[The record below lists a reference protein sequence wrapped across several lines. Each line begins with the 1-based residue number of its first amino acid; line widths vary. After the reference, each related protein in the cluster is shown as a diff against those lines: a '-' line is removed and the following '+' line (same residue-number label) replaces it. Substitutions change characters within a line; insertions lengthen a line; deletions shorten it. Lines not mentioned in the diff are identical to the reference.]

1 MFLEVGIDL
10 SGTRRGADFLVSAK
24 LPAAAKIKA
33 RDATT
38 MISFLCVMRITL
50 SRIMVVSLI
59 DNAPFD
65 ISYAIHHRP
74 TAVKLFETLGELSQQ
89 ISYLLRRS
97 VIQATVGSA
106 GDGIV
111 EC

>member
-1 MFLEVGIDL
+1 MEVGIDL
-10 SGTRRGADFLVSAK
+10 SGTRRGADLLVNAK
-24 LPAAAKIKA
+24 LPAATKIKA

-38 MISFLCVMRITL
+38 MISFLYVVRIAL

-59 DNAPFD
+59 DNDPFD
-65 ISYAIHHRP
+65 ISYANHHRP
-74 TAVKLFETLGELSQQ
+74 TAVKGFETLGELSQR
-89 ISYLLRRS
+89 ISYPFTGS
-97 VIQATVGSA
+97 VIQAADGRA

>member
-10 SGTRRGADFLVSAK
+10 KGARRGADLLVSAK

-38 MISFLCVMRITL
+38 MMSFLCVMRITL

-59 DNAPFD
+59 DNAPF
-65 ISYAIHHRP
+65 
-74 TAVKLFETLGELSQQ
+74 
-89 ISYLLRRS
+89 
-97 VIQATVGSA
+97 
-106 GDGIV
+106 
-111 EC
+111 